1 MANDYRTN
9 GVEYKNEK
17 AGVSRDFPMTPE
29 TWNRDFLHQAACYGV
44 FLKANADTASVKSGL
59 KEGKI
64 THEEALN
71 VVGARLEEII
81 ARQSFE
87 RERAERTSV
96 YVDDNLVT
104 AIAKV
109 HKIDLPAALAAYHKN
124 VSAVAEPDWKTSGV
138 KKAQAAT
145 VIQAILGRQP
155 KIKAEYDRLVAA
167 QNTAPA
173 EDSALEL

>member
-1 MANDYRTN
+1 MANDYRVN
-9 GVEYKNEK
+9 GVEYRNEK
-17 AGVSRDFPMTPE
+17 AGVSRDFPMDPGS
-29 TWNRDFLHQAACYGV
+29 WNQDFLFQAACYGT
-44 FLKANADTASVKSGL
+44 FLKANADTASEK
-59 KEGKI
+59 KELPI
-64 THEEALN
+64 PEALEI
-71 VVGARLEEII
+71 VGRRLDEII

-104 AIAKV
+104 SIAKV

-138 KKAQAAT
+138 KKAQAA
-145 VIQAILGRQP
+145 VVVAAILSRQP